1 MRKAVLAAAVA
12 AFGAAA
18 LAMTSLGSQPAEPAA
33 APSPAPAASQVGTEV
48 DGGAQGRGE
57 RLLID
62 AELRRLFDYH
72 LSSQGERSLD
82 AIIALVER
90 DLDARLSPAAAAE
103 AKRLF
108 RRYLDFKRALIALD
122 ADPALKGDAPATAR
136 ARLDAM
142 RKLRRQFFSAD
153 EDQAL
158 FGWEDRYDDDAL
170 ARIQLQQDGTLDARE
185 KQRRLAE
192 LDAALPPEMLAAR
205 QQPVQFIALD
215 QSVQAARAA
224 GADDAAV
231 FRMRAANVGEAAA
244 ARLAALDRDEAAWR
258 GRIEQYRQSL
268 AAIRADAALD
278 ETARTAAIERL
289 QAAGFSAEERLRLK
303 AYE

>member
-1 MRKAVLAAAVA
+1 MRKAVLAAAA
-12 AFGAAA
+12 AAIGCAA
-18 LAMTSLGSQPAEPAA
+18 LAVASLGSQPAEPAA
-33 APSPAPAASQVGTEV
+33 PPPAPAASQAGTEV
-48 DGGAQGRGE
+48 DGRAQGSGE
-57 RLLID
+57 RLRID

-90 DLDARLSPAAAAE
+90 DLDARLAPAAAAE

-142 RKLRRQFFSAD
+142 RKLRRQFFSGE

-170 ARIQLQQDGTLDARE
+170 ARMQLQQDGSLDVKE

-205 QQPVQFIALD
+205 QQPVQFLALD

-244 ARLAALDRDEAAWR
+244 TRLAALDRDEAVWR

-268 AAIRADAALD
+268 AAIHADAALD
-278 ETARTAAIERL
+278 ETARAAAVERL